1 MTGRTRKLAG
11 LCLALMLLL
20 GALPLGAGASGT
32 VGGYAFVVNTSS
44 LNLRSGPG
52 LDYAIIGSAGRNEMV
67 QVLDNTD
74 AGSWRSVMILPSGP
88 VGFMDGSYL
97 SAAPQLVAPAPV
109 VPQPS
114 PMMPVQQ
121 YPGTLRAVVKNPVS
135 TQFLNLRE
143 YPSYNA
149 RVLGI
154 YYNGTQF
161 NVLGESSGWYHVQ
174 MDSGLRGYFR
184 SEFVSFDLSVIPPV
198 SGGRIGTARVV
209 SSGGRVNLRQ
219 GPGYQ
224 YKVLASYYPGK
235 QVDVYTNNGAFWQ
248 ISVDGLMGYMDRNFL
263 YTTSSGG
270 STQPGGTNARVRSG
284 AHLNLRQQPNL
295 SAKVLGQYPGGT
307 AVNVRRQGTEWS
319 YVTVPSSGKTG
330 YFMTRYLTLSGLPE
344 IPTKVVKHPQGTYVN
359 LRGQPNTRGT
369 ITTRVPHNSVVT
381 VLAPMGDW
389 TKVKFGVTTGY
400 MMSAFL
406 K

>member
-1 MTGRTRKLAG
+1 MRQRFRGAAG
-11 LCLALMLLL
+11 LCLALILLL
-20 GALPLGAGASGT
+20 TAFPGAAGATGT
-32 VGGYAFVVNTSS
+32 VGGFAFVVNTSS

-67 QVLDNTD
+67 QILDNTD
-74 AGSWRSVMILPSGP
+74 AGSWRSVMLLPSGP

-97 SAAPQLVAPAPV
+97 AAAPQLVNPTPV
-109 VPQPS
+109 VPQLPTLN
-114 PMMPVQQ
+114 PVHQ
-121 YPGTLRAVVKNPVS
+121 YPSGLRAVVKNPKS
-135 TQFLNLRE
+135 GQFLNLRE

-154 YYNGTQF
+154 YYDGTQF
-161 NVLGESSGWYHVQ
+161 SVIGESAGWYHVQ
-174 MDSGLRGYFR
+174 MDSGLKGYFR
-184 SEFVSFDLSVIPPV
+184 SEFVSFDLNVQPPP
-198 SGGRIGTARVV
+198 SGGVIGTARVV

-235 QVDVYTNNGAFWQ
+235 RVDVYTNTGAFWQ

-263 YTTSSGG
+263 STTSGG
-270 STQPGGTNARVRSG
+270 GVPGGTNARVRSG
-284 AHLNLRQQPNL
+284 ARLNLRQQPNT
-295 SAKVLGQYPGGT
+295 SSKVLGQFPGGT
-307 AVNVRRQGTEWS
+307 PVNVRRQGRDWC
-319 YVTVPSSGKTG
+319 YVTVPSTGVSG

-344 IPTKVVKHPQGTYVN
+344 IPTKVVKHPRGSYVN
-359 LRGQPNTRGT
+359 LRGSASTKGT
-369 ITTRVPHNSVVT
+369 IAMQVPHNSVVT
-381 VLAPMGDW
+381 VLVPMGDW
-389 TKVKFGVTTGY
+389 TKVRFGTVNGY